1 MSDVKVFTI
10 MFGLAFIALFM
21 GMGFSQ
27 AAEHEAK
34 AKAKAMI
41 ACFKAGKTNCDVIVE
56 RAFR

>member
-1 MSDVKVFTI
+1 MSDVKIFTI

-34 AKAKAMI
+34 AKAMI